1 MPNGPIE
8 WTKWGEDV
16 IKEYHGPISDY
27 RKLYDGEH
35 TSLFGRA
42 KELVDKGEIVDSITE
57 GKRKAVNVRPPYI
70 IANVAKLIPEIPATL
85 VARSIGKIQSSVKST
100 DEQNESLEEETEDL
114 IEGTDDDT
122 FNGTVL
128 DTQNEL
134 IKQIN
139 KNSKLQFEHW
149 SNIVA
154 HQVDGG
160 LVGCV
165 WNDERGL
172 RLEFKQRD
180 VYFPHEDDLGCDLAF
195 YFERDKEKY
204 LHIYR
209 ERVEEKGL
217 RTSNMLFSVGGDSK
231 AERVDDGQAK
241 EILGVKDTDN
251 LEVFYAGRN
260 RPFIQYWA
268 NEKTFSHP
276 YGKSVLKDQ
285 FGKQDEI
292 NWTLTRSGITFERNG
307 KPRISV
313 SKEVMQELK
322 NVAHKRY
329 GDETKIDHRDL
340 EVTTFDES
348 GKAMEII
355 QIDITKIGD
364 IQWVKDLMKLM
375 FVETRTSEKAVD
387 FYMDEGGSP
396 AQSGVAKF
404 YDLFTSISKADQ
416 LQKEYI
422 YFLQQLFES
431 ALWLANQD
439 DEAVIIE
446 EPEITTQS
454 MVPVSRKELIEENM
468 IPFNGSKQAQSLETT
483 VRRINPH
490 ASEEWIQEELTRIEE
505 EAQGDDSTTIA
516 HGRATLA
523 NYLDNPAERGQE
535 ETIAEEEQETD
546 VIEDE

>member
-27 RKLYDGEH
+27 RKLYDGDH
-35 TSLFGRA
+35 TELFGRA
-42 KELVDKGEIVDSITE
+42 KDLVDKGEIVDNITE
-57 GKRKAVNVRPPYI
+57 GKRKAINVRPPYI

-100 DEQNESLEEETEDL
+100 DEQNESLDEETEKKID
-114 IEGTDDDT
+114 GPNDDS

-128 DTQNEL
+128 DIQNEL
-134 IKQIN
+134 IKQID

-165 WNDERGL
+165 WEDERGI

-180 VYFPHEDDLGCDLAF
+180 VYFPHEDELGSDLAY
-195 YFERDKEKY
+195 YFEREDEKY
-204 LHIYR
+204 LHVYR
-209 ERVEEKGL
+209 ERVEENGL
-217 RTSNMLFSVGGDSK
+217 RTSNMLFSIGRDSK
-231 AERVDDGQAK
+231 TNRIDDEKAK
-241 EILGVKDTDN
+241 EILGMKETDK
-251 LEVFYAGRN
+251 LEVFYEGRN

-292 NWTLTRSGITFERNG
+292 NWTLTRSGLTFERNG
-307 KPRISV
+307 KPRLAV
-313 SKEVMQELK
+313 SKEVFQALQD
-322 NVAHKRY
+322 AAQQRY

-340 EVTTFDES
+340 EITTMDDQ
-348 GKAMEII
+348 GKSLEVI

-439 DEAVIIE
+439 DPAVIIE
-446 EPEITTQS
+446 EPEITVQS

-490 ASEEWIQEELTRIEE
+490 ASEEWIQEEIVRIEE
-505 EAQGDDSTTIA
+505 EATSSNSMSAGA
-516 HGRATLA
+516 MTLA
-523 NYLDNPAERGQE
+523 NFMDNPADRSN
-535 ETIAEEEQETD
+535 EQETNEEEEEA
-546 VIEDE
+546 EDEES

>member
-8 WTKWGEDV
+8 WTKWDSGV
-16 IKEYHGPISDY
+16 IEQYHGPIADY

-35 TSLFGRA
+35 IDLFGRA
-42 KELVDKGEIVDSITE
+42 KDLVEKGEIVDSITE
-57 GKRKAVNVRPPYI
+57 GKRQAKNVRPPYI
-70 IANVAKLIPEIPATL
+70 IANVSKLIPEIPATL
-85 VARSIGKIQSSVKST
+85 VSRSIGKIQSSVKST
-100 DEQNESLEEETEDL
+100 DEQNESLDEGTEDL
-114 IEGTDDDT
+114 IDGPNDNS
-122 FNGTVL
+122 FNGTVI
-128 DTQNEL
+128 DVQNEL
-134 IKQIN
+134 IKQID

-149 SNIVA
+149 ANIVA

-165 WNDERGL
+165 WKDERGL
-172 RLEFKQRD
+172 RIEFKQRD
-180 VYFPHEDDLGCDLAF
+180 VYFPHEDDLGCDLA
-195 YFERDKEKY
+195 YEFERDNEKY

-209 ERVEEKGL
+209 ERVEEDGL
-217 RTSNMLFSVGGDSK
+217 RTTNMLFSVGSDSK
-231 AERVDDGQAK
+231 AEQVDEEEAK
-241 EILGVKDTDN
+241 EILGMKDTDK
-251 LEVFYAGRN
+251 LEVFYPGRN

-268 NEKTFSHP
+268 NEKTFSNP
-276 YGKSVLKDQ
+276 YGRSALNGQ

-292 NWTLTRSGITFERNG
+292 NWTLTRSGITFQRNG
-307 KPRISV
+307 KPRIAV
-313 SKEVMQELK
+313 SKEIMQELQAK
-322 NVAHKRY
+322 ALELY
-329 GDETKIDHRDL
+329 GDENKIPSEWL
-340 EVTTFDES
+340 EVTTFDEQ
-348 GKAMEII
+348 GKALEVI

-387 FYMDEGGSP
+387 FYMDEGGSA

-439 DEAVIIE
+439 DPAVIIE
-446 EPEITTQS
+446 EPEITIQS

-505 EAQGDDSTTIA
+505 EQQGDDSTTLA
-516 HGRATLA
+516 AGRMT
-523 NYLDNPAERGQE
+523 LDNYMDNPSSRGQDTTEEEEE
-535 ETIAEEEQETD
+535 ET
-546 VIEDE
+546 EDEESVS

>member
-8 WTKWGEDV
+8 WTKWDEGV
-16 IKEYHGPISDY
+16 IKEYHGPIADF

-35 TSLFGRA
+35 VDLFGRA
-42 KELVDKGEIVDSITE
+42 KDLVEKGEIVDSITE
-57 GKRKAVNVRPPYI
+57 GKRRALNVRPPYI

-85 VARSIGKIQSSVKST
+85 VSRSIGKIQSSVKST
-100 DEQNESLEEETEDL
+100 DEQNESLDERTEDL
-114 IEGTDDDT
+114 IDGPDDET
-122 FNGTVL
+122 FNGSVI
-128 DTQNEL
+128 DAQNEL
-134 IKQIN
+134 IKQID

-149 SNIVA
+149 ANIVA

-165 WNDERGL
+165 WKDERGL
-172 RLEFKQRD
+172 RIEFKQRD
-180 VYFPHEDDLGCDLAF
+180 VYFPHEDDLGCDLA
-195 YFERDKEKY
+195 YGFERDNDKY
-204 LHIYR
+204 LHVYR

-217 RTSNMLFSVGGDSK
+217 RTSNMLFSVGSDSK
-231 AERVDDGQAK
+231 AEQVDEEEAK
-241 EILGVKDTDN
+241 EILGMKT
-251 LEVFYAGRN
+251 LETFYPGRN

-268 NEKTFSHP
+268 NEKTFSNP
-276 YGKSVLKDQ
+276 YGVSALKGQ

-292 NWTLTRSGITFERNG
+292 NWTLTRSGLTFERNG
-307 KPRISV
+307 KPRLAV
-313 SKEVMQELK
+313 SKEVFQALQD
-322 NVAHKRY
+322 AAQQRY

-340 EVTTFDES
+340 EITTMDDQ
-348 GKAMEII
+348 GKSLEVI

-431 ALWLANQD
+431 ALWLANLD
-439 DEAVIIE
+439 DPAVIIE
-446 EPEITTQS
+446 EPEITIQS

-468 IPFNGSKQAQSLETT
+468 IPFSSSKQAQSLETT
-483 VRRINPH
+483 VRRMNPQ
-490 ASEEWIQEELTRIEE
+490 ASEEFIQEELTRIEE
-505 EAQGDDSTTIA
+505 EAQGDDSTTLSA
-516 HGRATLA
+516 GRMTLA
-523 NYLDNPAERGQE
+523 NYLDNPDQRGQE
-535 ETIAEEEQETD
+535 QDTEEEEEEAD
-546 VIEDE
+546 DES